1 MGWEEHS
8 VTYQALIERGVKQGR
23 EIGRV
28 EEARTAV
35 LVVGRKRLGEPDQVA
50 RARLDTISDPDA
62 LERLLE
68 RAVTA
73 SSWNE
78 LLASQS

>member
-8 VTYQALIERGVKQGR
+8 VTYQAIIERGVKK
-23 EIGRV
+23 GRV

-35 LVVGRKRLGEPDQVA
+35 LVVGRKRFGEPNEA
-50 RARLDTISDPDA
+50 TRARLNAISDADS

-73 SSWNE
+73 SGWDE
-78 LLASQS
+78 LLATQS